1 MKTKFSLLVF
11 ILTICISNTTI
22 SKASESQSLSVTAYN
37 HSSLSSLIKDIIVV
51 NKTTTNELD
60 IYTFVPDKVLDNK
73 TISAIEARFKVIAEG
88 FVSLSVDDNN
98 NVKLVMNNSLIT
110 QDHIDFL
117 LATTLKLYEYN
128 NYKIEK

>member
-1 MKTKFSLLVF
+1 LVF